1 MRRSVPPQA
10 CTQNVFQFVKII
22 GAEDAAHS
30 ACVASGSKERVLMAE
45 LVDGTKSGWCSDV
58 PRESEEQ
65 SRFSTDHLYLT
76 GFLICCGHNFVSTSS
91 NGSRISFEFSKTP
104 ALLTDVARYMSG
116 ALVPARQFS
125 FEILRLK
132 RTIHGG

>member
-1 MRRSVPPQA
+1 MPDLVGA
-10 CTQNVFQFVKII
+10 FQI
-22 GAEDAAHS
+22 GEHP
-30 ACVASGSKERVLMAE
+30 
-45 LVDGTKSGWCSDV
+45 DV
-58 PRESEEQ
+58 PRSFDEQ
-65 SRFSTDHLYLT
+65 LHFASDHIYLVS
-76 GFLICCGHNFVSTSS
+76 FLICCGHNFVSTSS

-104 ALLTDVARYMSG
+104 TLLADVARYMSG

>member
-1 MRRSVPPQA
+1 
-10 CTQNVFQFVKII
+10 
-22 GAEDAAHS
+22 
-30 ACVASGSKERVLMAE
+30 MAE
-45 LVDGTKSGWCSDV
+45 LVDATKSGWCSDV
-58 PRESEEQ
+58 ARVFEEQ
-65 SRFSTDHLYLT
+65 SYFSTDHLYLT

-104 ALLTDVARYMSG
+104 ALLADVARYMSG

-132 RTIHGG
+132 RTIHGGQ

>member
-1 MRRSVPPQA
+1 
-10 CTQNVFQFVKII
+10 
-22 GAEDAAHS
+22 
-30 ACVASGSKERVLMAE
+30 MAG
-45 LVDGTKSGWCSDV
+45 LVDVPQLDKSADV
-58 PRESEEQ
+58 PRGFEEQ
-65 SRFSTDHLYLT
+65 SYFSTDHLYLT

-104 ALLTDVARYMSG
+104 ALLGDVARYMSG